1 MSNLITKYQ
10 DFLFEADSIDTLIST
25 TKQEMSRATDEYNSL
40 KTKYDDE
47 LVAAGKDPLKKL
59 QAESKYLAGQAQAYG
74 KMIPIINKLKG
85 QIDQKASSL
94 KA

>member
-1 MSNLITKYQ
+1 MGNITKYEE
-10 DFLFEADSIDTLIST
+10 FLFEADSIDTQISA
-25 TKQEMSRATDEYNSL
+25 TKQEMSKATDEYNAL

-59 QAESKYLAGQAQAYG
+59 QAESTYLAGQAQSYG

-85 QIDQKASSL
+85 QIDQKAASL